1 MTDNQQ
7 TPGAAAQSAAQS
19 SNENRTLVERL
30 RRQNVS
36 PEMCT
41 LLLDQNTSSL
51 HGFCLVEV
59 LERLQGLSDKTSAVI
74 QKNYDELKT
83 MAMENRNE
91 IIKLQ
96 GRLNLSEKQM
106 TELRGEVG
114 LLLDRVTKLEAKKP
128 KVQVTDSAPA
138 DESHKYT
145 AMSLEQAS
153 AQHPQLKPKTS
164 IEAQQTVA
172 PQAMGPYRDVD
183 TSKSDSSES
192 GEEPD
197 YDYDPRRVPPY
208 SGRSRKSTPRRETSQ
223 RSHPRRVQ
231 PKVEPVLEP
240 KPDVYRPS
248 YPQQGAQGYAQPYY
262 PMANPN
268 QPGGTLPFAD
278 VDRPM
283 ETQSRSFLHQ
293 PTQVLLGPSVPYLQP
308 LTTMLEPFR
317 FVIDYRAYRLM
328 NQREQPYA
336 DELGRMHKLT
346 RKVNALFPNL
356 AKFDGTKPMKLLSLL
371 HSLVKAFNSLGIC
384 EAVAVRLL
392 AFYLTG
398 EASRF
403 FDQQTSPGYLYS
415 GTPRIFSWPNVI
427 DALLKRYMS
436 DHVLHEAYQQVTSIS
451 QAENEDESAYAA
463 RLSAAAQNCN
473 HVFNERTLVHHY
485 ITGLLPTTRDIV
497 TERVRGLPIHE
508 QSDLSAVRRVA
519 LAEGSTYRAR
529 HKSYSQT
536 KSKNRHSTMYM
547 GEPSMMSYQPV
558 RPEVDDG
565 NESAAHSLT
574 VATSLDEFLF
584 IPDQGQNTSSSA
596 TDSEIDQLMN
606 MPKESIPKLTEEQ
619 RKLAY
624 QVIPENTWHYECW
637 GCREKN
643 HSLFQCRHLDEDQRI
658 YFAYKYYLH
667 KLQAQPH
674 LKKFYEDRLRKRR
687 EGHKPTRP
695 TYRPQAGQPTSIL
708 RRPNSYGKHK
718 GAPVLSL
725 QEPIVKQDNASQS
738 ENSEGQ

>member
-36 PEMCT
+36 PEICT

-145 AMSLEQAS
+145 AMSLEQTS

-183 TSKSDSSES
+183 TSKSDSSDS

-283 ETQSRSFLHQ
+283 ETQS
-293 PTQVLLGPSVPYLQP
+293 
-308 LTTMLEPFR
+308 
-317 FVIDYRAYRLM
+317 
-328 NQREQPYA
+328 
-336 DELGRMHKLT
+336 
-346 RKVNALFPNL
+346 
-356 AKFDGTKPMKLLSLL
+356 
-371 HSLVKAFNSLGIC
+371 
-384 EAVAVRLL
+384 
-392 AFYLTG
+392 
-398 EASRF
+398 
-403 FDQQTSPGYLYS
+403 
-415 GTPRIFSWPNVI
+415 
-427 DALLKRYMS
+427 
-436 DHVLHEAYQQVTSIS
+436 
-451 QAENEDESAYAA
+451 
-463 RLSAAAQNCN
+463 
-473 HVFNERTLVHHY
+473 
-485 ITGLLPTTRDIV
+485 
-497 TERVRGLPIHE
+497 
-508 QSDLSAVRRVA
+508 
-519 LAEGSTYRAR
+519 
-529 HKSYSQT
+529 
-536 KSKNRHSTMYM
+536 
-547 GEPSMMSYQPV
+547 
-558 RPEVDDG
+558 
-565 NESAAHSLT
+565 
-574 VATSLDEFLF
+574 
-584 IPDQGQNTSSSA
+584 
-596 TDSEIDQLMN
+596 
-606 MPKESIPKLTEEQ
+606 
-619 RKLAY
+619 
-624 QVIPENTWHYECW
+624 
-637 GCREKN
+637 
-643 HSLFQCRHLDEDQRI
+643 
-658 YFAYKYYLH
+658 
-667 KLQAQPH
+667 
-674 LKKFYEDRLRKRR
+674 
-687 EGHKPTRP
+687 
-695 TYRPQAGQPTSIL
+695 
-708 RRPNSYGKHK
+708 
-718 GAPVLSL
+718 
-725 QEPIVKQDNASQS
+725 
-738 ENSEGQ
+738 